1 MTRAVTNE
9 RALWE
14 ENGMSEY
21 TCRHELGNFRVN
33 YLLFFDSSA
42 EFAALI
48 LIQPVPDGSTPT
60 ASLLPSGA
68 F

>member
-1 MTRAVTNE
+1 
-9 RALWE
+9 
-14 ENGMSEY
+14 MSEY